1 MALNAFRSDGQ
12 VMPSSAAAAF
22 MLPTSSVGAEARS
35 VSARSA
41 RKRLGCQPRRRQV
54 GQAVEP
60 HNVCGHWHEY
70 LVAGGQSDRYQNAE
84 LGRAV
89 DQDEVAWPGSL
100 ECSLEHQIDAR
111 LTGEITVCPAEGA

>member
-1 MALNAFRSDGQ
+1 
-12 VMPSSAAAAF
+12 
-22 MLPTSSVGAEARS
+22 
-35 VSARSA
+35 
-41 RKRLGCQPRRRQV
+41 
-54 GQAVEP
+54 
-60 HNVCGHWHEY
+60 VCGHWHEY
-70 LVAGGQSDRYQNAE
+70 LVAGGQGDRYQNAE